1 MSTKS
6 KGQEFFESLS
16 EVEQQTI
23 ITIIKLE
30 NDPDRLKV
38 GTSIVLERKIKDII
52 IKNAVELN
60 DDDI

>member
-6 KGQEFFESLS
+6 KGQEFFENLS

-38 GTSIVLERKIKDII
+38 GTSVVLERKIKDII

-60 DDDI
+60 DNDI

>member
-1 MSTKS
+1 MSMKS

-60 DDDI
+60 DNDI

>member
-6 KGQEFFESLS
+6 KGQEFFEKLS
-16 EVEQQTI
+16 PVQQQTI
-23 ITIIKLE
+23 IGIIKLE

-38 GTSIVLERKIKDII
+38 STSTVIERKIKDII

-60 DDDI
+60 D